1 MSNTN
6 ELTGR
11 ELAEAAAR
19 AMGWTDI
26 RIERLRPYRSGI
38 TGGGG
43 MPSEPVE
50 CLVGNPPDGS
60 SPPPLIRHV
69 NITVDGCSAWLH
81 ERGVVHTAS
90 SSKATEARFLSI
102 AGAMHFV
109 PDGPYQWISGTD
121 LREALARLVVAV
133 KEREAKA

>member
-1 MSNTN
+1 MTTN

-69 NITVDGCSAWLH
+69 DITVDKCLAWLH
-81 ERGVVHTAS
+81 ERGIVNTAS
-90 SSKATEARFLSI
+90 SRKVCEVQHMSTPEMTMTPRE
-102 AGAMHFV
+102 GHE
-109 PDGPYQWISGTD
+109 WISGTD

>member
-1 MSNTN
+1 MAS
-6 ELTGR
+6 ELDGR
-11 ELAEAAAR
+11 ELAEDAAR
-19 AMGWTDI
+19 AMGWTDL
-26 RIERLRPYRSGI
+26 RIERLSRYRSGI

-43 MPSEPVE
+43 LSSEPVE

-69 NITVDGCSAWLH
+69 NITVDVCLAWLH
-81 ERGVVHTAS
+81 ERGIVKTAS
-90 SSKATEARFLSI
+90 SAI
-102 AGAMHFV
+102 ACDVEMSPRLVLGWA
-109 PDGPYQWISGTD
+109 DNIAANGRD